1 MAEAS
6 RGRGQPGPAADKAAT
21 GGQRTRQQSGK
32 QDKEDTK
39 TMAELTIRPDEIRD
53 ALANFVQAYEP
64 KGASRQEVGVVA
76 DAGDGIAHVEGL
88 PSAMANELLEFPGG
102 IRGLALNLDVREI
115 GVVILGDFSKVEEG
129 QQVRRTGE
137 VLSVPVGD
145 GFLGRVVDPL
155 GVPLDGKGDIED
167 TVLRALELQAP
178 SVVQRAK
185 VSQPLQTGI
194 KAIDA
199 MTPVGRG
206 QRELIIGDRQTGK
219 TAIAIDTILNQKENW
234 ESGDPERQ
242 VKCIYVAIG
251 QKGSTTAQVRQA
263 LEDAGAMA
271 YTTIVAAPAS
281 DPAGYKYI
289 APYTGSA
296 IGQHWM
302 YAGQHVLII
311 FDDLSKQA
319 EAYRAISLLLRRPP
333 GREAY
338 PGDVFYLHSRLL
350 ERCAKLSDDLGGGSL
365 TGLPIIETKANDISA
380 YIPTNVIS
388 ITDGQIFLETDLF
401 NSGVRPAI
409 NVGRSVSRV
418 GGDAQIKAMKTVAG
432 GLKLALSQYRDLE
445 AFAAFSSDLD
455 PVSRAQLDRGAR
467 LVELLKQPQYSP
479 LPVERQVVSV
489 WAGTNGY
496 LDDVPV
502 DDVRRFEDE
511 FLDYLQ
517 RNHDGVYASI
527 RETRQLNDDTATM
540 LKDAIEE
547 FRRQFEVSG
556 GGTLGSDDDEPE
568 GGREGEGERAR
579 DSDRDHEGD
588 SDREADGDR
597 ARQSDD
603 RAREGGS
610 DGDRTRGG
618 DGDEPAEPMDEDR
631 VEREKVTR
639 RPPPRAAE

>member
-1 MAEAS
+1 M
-6 RGRGQPGPAADKAAT
+6 
-21 GGQRTRQQSGK
+21 
-32 QDKEDTK
+32 
-39 TMAELTIRPDEIRD
+39 
-53 ALANFVQAYEP
+53 
-64 KGASRQEVGVVA
+64 VA

-102 IRGLALNLDVREI
+102 IRGLALNLDIREI
-115 GVVILGDFSKVEEG
+115 GVVILGDFTKVEEG

-145 GFLGRVVDPL
+145 AFLGRVVDAL
-155 GVPLDGKGDIED
+155 GVPLDGKGEIED

-219 TAIAIDTILNQKENW
+219 TAIAIDTIINQKSNW

-242 VKCIYVAIG
+242 VKCIYVAVG

-418 GGDAQIKAMKTVAG
+418 GGDAQIKAMKKVAG

-489 WAGTNGY
+489 WAGTGGY
-496 LDDVPV
+496 LDDVPI

-517 RNHDGVYASI
+517 RSHDGVYASI
-527 RETRQLNDDTATM
+527 RETGELNDDTATM

-547 FRRQFEVSG
+547 FRRGFEVSG
-556 GGTLGSDDDEPE
+556 GGTLGSDDGEAATAKATARAAALVTATEQATATVPE
-568 GGREGEGERAR
+568 QATATEQATAILPAKATATAAALR
-579 DSDRDHEGD
+579 D
-588 SDREADGDR
+588 
-597 ARQSDD
+597 
-603 RAREGGS
+603 
-610 DGDRTRGG
+610 GG
-618 DGDEPAEPMDEDR
+618 DDEPAEAMDEDE

-639 RPPPRAAE
+639 RPPPPPPAQD

>member
-1 MAEAS
+1 
-6 RGRGQPGPAADKAAT
+6 
-21 GGQRTRQQSGK
+21 
-32 QDKEDTK
+32 
-39 TMAELTIRPDEIRD
+39 MAELTIRPDEIRD
-53 ALANFVQAYEP
+53 ALASFVQAYEP
-64 KGASRQEVGVVA
+64 AGASRQEVGVVTE
-76 DAGDGIAHVEGL
+76 AGDGIAHVEGL

-115 GVVILGDFSKVEEG
+115 GVVILGDFTKVEEG

-155 GVPLDGKGDIED
+155 GLPLDGKGEVEG

-199 MTPVGRG
+199 MTPIGRG

-219 TAIAIDTILNQKENW
+219 TAIAIDTIINQKSNW

-242 VKCIYVAIG
+242 VKCIYVAVG

-263 LEDAGAMA
+263 LEDAGAMQ

-319 EAYRAISLLLRRPP
+319 EAYRTISLLLRRPP

-350 ERCAKLSDDLGGGSL
+350 ERCAKLSKEMGGGSL

-388 ITDGQIFLETDLF
+388 ITNGQIFLETDLF

-418 GGDAQIKAMKTVAG
+418 GGDAQIKAMKKVAG

-445 AFAAFSSDLD
+445 AFAAFASDLD

-489 WAGTNGY
+489 WAGTGGY

-502 DDVRRFEDE
+502 DDVRRFENG

-517 RNHDGVYASI
+517 RSHDGVYASI
-527 RETRQLNDDTATM
+527 RETGGLTDDTATM

-547 FRRQFEVSG
+547 FRRGFEIG
-556 GGTLGSDDDEPE
+556 GGEMLVTGDGEDQADATGEVEATDEE
-568 GGREGEGERAR
+568 
-579 DSDRDHEGD
+579 DI
-588 SDREADGDR
+588 DRE
-597 ARQSDD
+597 
-603 RAREGGS
+603 
-610 DGDRTRGG
+610 
-618 DGDEPAEPMDEDR
+618 
-631 VEREKVTR
+631 KLTR
-639 RPPPRAAE
+639 RPPPPPPAQA

>member
-1 MAEAS
+1 V
-6 RGRGQPGPAADKAAT
+6 ADKAAT
-21 GGQRTRQQSGK
+21 GGQRTRRQSGK

-53 ALANFVQAYEP
+53 ALADFIQAYEP
-64 KGASRQEVGVVA
+64 EGASRQEVGVVA

-102 IRGLALNLDVREI
+102 IRGLALNLDIREI
-115 GVVILGDFSKVEEG
+115 GVVILGDFTKIEEG

-145 GFLGRVVDPL
+145 AYLGRVVDAL
-155 GVPLDGKGDIED
+155 GVPLDGKGEIGE

-219 TAIAIDTILNQKENW
+219 TAIAIDTIINQKDNW

-242 VKCIYVAIG
+242 VKCIYVAVG

-319 EAYRAISLLLRRPP
+319 EAYRAVSLLLRRPP

-418 GGDAQIKAMKTVAG
+418 GGDAQIKAMKRVAG

-517 RNHDGVYASI
+517 RSHEGVYASI
-527 RETRQLNDDTATM
+527 RETRELNDDTATR

-547 FRRQFEVSG
+547 FRGQFEVSG
-556 GGTLGSDDDEPE
+556 GGTLGTDRDE
-568 GGREGEGERAR
+568 RDGEG
-579 DSDRDHEGD
+579 DREGD
-588 SDREADGDR
+588 SDP
-597 ARQSDD
+597 
-603 RAREGGS
+603 AREGGR
-610 DGDRTRGG
+610 DGDRGHARDGDGDGGDGGGDG

-639 RPPPRAAE
+639 RPPPAPPEQD